1 MLYKLTLLDEPI
13 LFIMYAMRTNELLK
27 LLYKQVPP
35 TALCGW
41 WMENSKKVISLD
53 GGSLTIEVE
62 NTFDVGDLPQITPNR
77 QYKTKEEEL
86 EYALKRI
93 SNV

>member
-1 MLYKLTLLDEPI
+1 MFLEINYKRGYIMLI
-13 LFIMYAMRTNELLK
+13 R
-27 LLYKQVPP
+27 
-35 TALCGW
+35 
-41 WMENSKKVISLD
+41 SKKVWSSSQFLP
-53 GGSLTIEVE
+53 LTIEVE
-62 NTFDVGDLPQITPNR
+62 DTFDVGDLPQIKPNR

>member
-1 MLYKLTLLDEPI
+1 M
-13 LFIMYAMRTNELLK
+13 
-27 LLYKQVPP
+27 VG
-35 TALCGW
+35 GW
-41 WMENSKKVISLD
+41 KKVISLD

-62 NTFDVGDLPQITPNR
+62 DTFDVGDLPQIKPNR